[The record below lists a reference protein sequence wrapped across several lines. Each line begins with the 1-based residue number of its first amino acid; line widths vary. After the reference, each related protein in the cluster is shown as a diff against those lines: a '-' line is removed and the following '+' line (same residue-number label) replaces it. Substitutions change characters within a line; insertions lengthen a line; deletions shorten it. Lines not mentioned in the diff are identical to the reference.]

1 MTEKR
6 IFESLIIINERIEG
20 LLARLDYAAQDA
32 ANAQS
37 DLYVFTS
44 IMKSGKIKNIHKEGK
59 KFWEMFVEHVPHNR
73 RELMKGSLKPCVE
86 TFLQIAEIPDLV
98 CQVLKT
104 VAETNLV
111 LDLNINLTLTQQVL
125 KMVANCTSLLIIFF
139 GFKKLQIIPEAYS
152 KLVTQHDEELQVRGL
167 RLSRVLISDISEF

>member
-1 MTEKR
+1 MGGSR
-6 IFESLIIINERIEG
+6 IFESLIILNERIEG
-20 LLARLDYAAQDA
+20 LIARVDYAASDA
-32 ANAQS
+32 ADPQS
-37 DLYVFTS
+37 DLHVFELITTNS
-44 IMKSGKIKNIHKEGK
+44 KMKNVLKEQK
-59 KFWEMFVEHVPHNR
+59 LFTDYFPYNR
-73 RELMKGSLKPCVE
+73 RESIKGTLKPFVE
-86 TFLQIAEIPDLV
+86 TFLQIAEVPEQV
-98 CQVLKT
+98 RGVLKILQERN
-104 VAETNLV
+104 VV